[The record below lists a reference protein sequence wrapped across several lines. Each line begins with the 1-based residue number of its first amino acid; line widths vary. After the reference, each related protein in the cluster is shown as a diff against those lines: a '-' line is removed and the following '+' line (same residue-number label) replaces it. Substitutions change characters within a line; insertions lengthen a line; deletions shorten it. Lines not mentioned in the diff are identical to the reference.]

1 MRAKQGA
8 GKGSLAWHGAGAATA
23 KPARFWPTRGR
34 HLPGGLILSA
44 LLAACRFVPLLS
56 RPFGRPNLPATDLPL
71 TFRIRC
77 TAGVGPA
84 QALLSFQSMATSGLA
99 MNMDE

>member
-1 MRAKQGA
+1 MA
-8 GKGSLAWHGAGAATA
+8 
-23 KPARFWPTRGR
+23 RGR
-34 HLPGGLILSA
+34 SRDCETGPLLAHPGATSAGWAILSA
-44 LLAACRFVPLLS
+44 LLVACRFGHLLS
-56 RPFGRPNLPATDLPL
+56 RPFGRRNLPATGLPL
-71 TFRIRC
+71 PFRIRC

>member
-1 MRAKQGA
+1 MARGRSRDCEI
-8 GKGSLAWHGAGAATA
+8 GPLLAHPG
-23 KPARFWPTRGR
+23 GR

-44 LLAACRFVPLLS
+44 LLAACRFVHLLS
-56 RPFGRPNLPATDLPL
+56 RPFGRRNLPATDLPL